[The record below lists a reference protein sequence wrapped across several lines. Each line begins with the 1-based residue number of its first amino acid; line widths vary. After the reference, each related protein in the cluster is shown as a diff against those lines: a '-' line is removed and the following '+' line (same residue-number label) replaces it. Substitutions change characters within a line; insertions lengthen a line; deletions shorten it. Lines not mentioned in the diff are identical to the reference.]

1 MFSNL
6 NNILLNDF
14 QFKSKKMSENII
26 NWNVKEVL
34 KFLKNQTVDSKEIL
48 TAVHE
53 EKIDGKTILLLNER
67 DFYSLEAKYNI
78 LLGDLKKF
86 SLIVHKL
93 QTENRNCLVYL
104 GVLDSQSPQQQHQQ
118 PLINNLLRN
127 GNNASAF
134 HHHLF
139 MTDNRNRIQDVEIS
153 PDNSSVDGSS
163 SSKFASCIQ
172 PEFFKTIVSLG
183 YAFLVTWIT
192 AFVMVIVHER
202 VPDSKRYPPLPDI
215 FLDNVPHI
223 SWAFFACEVTGA
235 ILFSFWVGVLLF
247 HKYRMILL
255 RRFFALGGTVFLLRC
270 FTMLITSLS
279 VPGSHLQCQATDHK
293 FNDSEDLTV
302 VDMLINRVNR
312 ALDIWSGLGMAI
324 QGVRTCGDY
333 MFSGHTVAL
342 TLLNFFI
349 TEYTPRNL
357 YFLHT
362 VTWLMNMFGI
372 FFILAAHEHYSIDVF
387 IAFYISSRLFL
398 YYHTLANNQALM
410 SHDSTRTRIWFPLF
424 SYFESSVEGII
435 PNEYNTISEIFK
447 TLGNWLINA
456 KDLCMLTA
464 RRIWLTQGQ
473 NQEESIKRHKRSQS
487 HTPKRNNNNNNNNR
501 TSGSDAEKMRRSI
514 SNLYSTKEF
523 ENEGLISTTRKSSEK
538 HGPKKEA

>member
-1 MFSNL
+1 
-6 NNILLNDF
+6 
-14 QFKSKKMSENII
+14 MSENFI
-26 NWNVKEVL
+26 NYNVKEV
-34 KFLKNQTVDSKEIL
+34 KNFFKTQIESKEIL
-48 TAVHE
+48 NAIVE
-53 EKIDGKTILLLNER
+53 EKIDGKTLLLLNEH
-67 DFYSLEAKYNI
+67 DLYILESKYKI

-86 SLIVHKL
+86 SLIIHKL
-93 QTENRNCLVYL
+93 QSENRNCLVYL
-104 GVLDSQSPQQQHQQ
+104 GVIDSNQSQQQL
-118 PLINNLLRN
+118 LIHNLLNKSSGSNTSRHSNSNHSVNFHHNLFVADRN
-127 GNNASAF
+127 GRLHDAK
-134 HHHLF
+134 
-139 MTDNRNRIQDVEIS
+139 IS
-153 PDNSSVDGSS
+153 PDNSVDGSS
-163 SSKFASCIQ
+163 SSKCFETCIR
-172 PEFFKTIVSLG
+172 PEFFKTVVSLG

-235 ILFSFWVGVLLF
+235 ILFSFWVCVLLF

-279 VPGSHLQCQATDHK
+279 VPGIHLQCQATDHK
-293 FNDSEDLTV
+293 FDDRDDLTV
-302 VDMLINRVNR
+302 MEMLINRVNR
-312 ALDIWSGLGMAI
+312 ALEIWSGLGMAI

-362 VTWLMNMFGI
+362 VTWLCNMFGI

-410 SHDSTRTRIWFPLF
+410 SSDSNRTRIWFPLF

-435 PNEYNTISEIFK
+435 PNEYNSLSDIFK
-447 TLGNWLINA
+447 TFGNCLINT
-456 KDLCMLTA
+456 KDLFMLTT
-464 RRIWLTQGQ
+464 RRIWLTQQNQ
-473 NQEESIKRHKRSQS
+473 NQESNKRQKRSQS
-487 HTPKRNNNNNNNNR
+487 HTPKRNVNNNKSSMNGN
-501 TSGSDAEKMRRSI
+501 DIEKMRRSI
-514 SNLYSTKEF
+514 SGNLAVTNDINS
-523 ENEGLISTTRKSSEK
+523 NESSLTNSTRKYEK
-538 HGPKKEA
+538 FNGPKKEN